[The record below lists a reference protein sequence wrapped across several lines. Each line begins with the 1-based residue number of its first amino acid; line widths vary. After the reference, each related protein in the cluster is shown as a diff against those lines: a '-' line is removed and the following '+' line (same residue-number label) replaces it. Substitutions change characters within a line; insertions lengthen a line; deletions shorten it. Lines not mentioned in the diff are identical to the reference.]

1 MIFLP
6 VCDKIV
12 NCNQWRLPGDIPLPV
27 KSVTERIQ
35 TYTVTERER
44 TEEEA
49 LALADRVLTERLEGY
64 LEEGKILSRD
74 LTCAKV
80 GDTLMV
86 TLSAECEEQIGKLVD
101 MPADDGEGR

>member
-1 MIFLP
+1 MRDFKPTASQKAAI
-6 VCDKIV
+6 
-12 NCNQWRLPGDIPLPV
+12 
-27 KSVTERIQ
+27 
-35 TYTVTERER
+35 
-44 TEEEA
+44 EA
-49 LALADRVLTERLEGY
+49 RGGAVLVSAGAGSGKTRVLTERLEGY

-101 MPADDGEGR
+101 MPAEDGEGR